1 MPKIHQLKA
10 VIANCKQESFD
21 VGNFYNKLN
30 KLWNEL
36 NNHVK
41 VPICTCKVCQCGA
54 GKKLIQMYEEDIA
67 DEFLIGMNDDE
78 FS

>member
-1 MPKIHQLKA
+1 LPKIHQLKA
-10 VIANCKQESFD
+10 VIANCKQESLN
-21 VGNFYNKLN
+21 VGYNKLSR
-30 KLWNEL
+30 LWTEL
-36 NNHVK
+36 NHHVK
-41 VPICTCKVCQCGA
+41 VPICTCEGCQRGA